1 MRTIVLPILILFLLY
16 EGSAQVN
23 IEEVGQMPME
33 LMENS
38 GHIFYNGSL
47 VSHNDSGNAP
57 ILYVL
62 DTVNMQITRRV
73 TVLNATNMDWEDL
86 SQDDAYIYVADIG
99 NYSGIRTDLA
109 IYKISKD
116 DFDRSDEVSAEI
128 IKFNYEDQQDFV
140 DNGESN
146 WDAEALTVFNDQL
159 LLFTKQW
166 LDEGT
171 VVYSIPKEAGDY
183 VAKRVAS
190 YAAGGLI
197 TGASYDALQNDLLLV
212 AYSSTLS
219 PFVLRSRNIGMSSL
233 FGDAVERI
241 PLDIGFAQAES
252 ITTVGPQ
259 RYFIGTEQFVRENY
273 GIHLDPM
280 LYAIQFKKDNDP
292 IDEMEEEEEE
302 NPDIDHQEDR
312 LLLFDSYNPE
322 KLQYDLLSNKS
333 ILAQAVFDT
342 SGKMVQF
349 TLGPDI
355 ENNDLDVTTF
365 KSGVY
370 YLTLYLG
377 DKVLSKAFVAY

>member
-1 MRTIVLPILILFLLY
+1 MVFTL
-16 EGSAQVN
+16 SAQTSVQ
-23 IEEVGQMPME
+23 EVGQMPME

-57 ILYVL
+57 VLYVL
-62 DTVNMQITRRV
+62 DTVNMQVTRRV
-73 TVLNATNMDWEDL
+73 TVMNGTNIDWEDL
-86 SQDDAYIYVADIG
+86 TQDDAFIYVGDIG
-99 NYSGIRTDLA
+99 NYAGTRTDLA

-116 DFDRSDEVSAEI
+116 DFNRSDEVTAEI
-128 IKFNYEDQQDFV
+128 ITFNYEDQQDFN

-146 WDAEALTVFNDQL
+146 WDAEALTVYNDQL

-171 VVYSIPKEAGDY
+171 VAYSISKEAGDY
-183 VAKRVAS
+183 VAEKLAS
-190 YAAGGLI
+190 YAANGLI
-197 TGASYDALQNDLLLV
+197 TGASYDAVQNDLLLI

-219 PFVLRSRNIGMSSL
+219 PFVLRSRDITMSSL
-233 FGDAVERI
+233 FGDAVVRI

-259 RYFIGTEQFVRENY
+259 RYFIGTEEFERENL

-280 LYAIQFKKDNDP
+280 LYAIQFNEDNNP
-292 IDEMEEEEEE
+292 IDEMEEEED
-302 NPDIDHQEDR
+302 NPDIDDNEDR

-322 KLQYDLLSNKS
+322 KLKYDLLSNKS

-349 TLGPDI
+349 TLGADI
-355 ENNDLDVTTF
+355 ENTDLDLTAF
-365 KSGVY
+365 DSGVY